1 MQLSITQSYLLLDR
15 FGVFSREACDLC
27 GQILGHVRFT
37 RQRESGVWC
46 SRQCRDGIEAREP
59 GSCRQCRAK
68 LPDGKRRGAVFCDD
82 ACRKAFRRQNDNPG
96 ASPTLELSRTKPSIY
111 ADFLIEKE
119 QVGISGHPRVVGDF
133 QDLIGTPAKNP
144 SSLRMKRIGNRQP
157 SLTAGE

>member
-1 MQLSITQSYLLLDR
+1 MDRRTQPKGVVSHMQLSITQSYLLLDR
-15 FGVFSREACDLC
+15 FGVFSREACDQC

-82 ACRKAFRRQNDNPG
+82 SCRKAFRRQNDNPK
-96 ASPTLELSRTKPSIY
+96 ASPTVDLSRTKPSIY
-111 ADFLIEKE
+111 AAFSIEKG
-119 QVGISGHPRVVGDF
+119 QDGISGHPRVVGGL
-133 QDLIGTPAKNP
+133 QD
-144 SSLRMKRIGNRQP
+144 
-157 SLTAGE
+157 